1 MMTARHFAAG
11 VAIALCVVLIGT
23 DLSPASAQTTA
34 AEKPSKTPPTATP
47 SAPPAI
53 PPTPADQRASKQQLP
68 NPVVSPFIERYMM
81 DELKAL
87 RKELADTRVQ
97 LVREVT
103 DRQLR
108 VAETVSNVANNTV
121 TFFFYVFAGLGTA
134 FAFWGWTSIRDLK
147 STVKVAAEAE
157 IIRLSQEYETRLT
170 ALEVDLKSKS
180 KIILEN
186 QREFEVA
193 QTVRALWLQSNQAP
207 NPRTKI
213 EYYDQILELAPGD
226 PETMAYKADAALQL
240 GERDWAL
247 SLCNRILEEN
257 PDSSLALYQRACSW
271 AGLGEFDA
279 AIVDLEKAIELAP
292 GLRDQARTEEE
303 FASLTEHEAFKALIE
318 QSESDSS

>member
-1 MMTARHFAAG
+1 M
-11 VAIALCVVLIGT
+11 L
-23 DLSPASAQTTA
+23 
-34 AEKPSKTPPTATP
+34 
-47 SAPPAI
+47 
-53 PPTPADQRASKQQLP
+53 
-68 NPVVSPFIERYMM
+68 
-81 DELKAL
+81 DELNAL

-134 FAFWGWTSIRDLK
+134 FAFWGWTSVRDLK
-147 STVKVAAEAE
+147 SSVKVAAEAE
-157 IIRLSQEYETRLT
+157 IVRLSQEYETRLT
-170 ALEVDLKSKS
+170 TLEVDLKSKS

-186 QREFEVA
+186 QREFELA
-193 QTVRALWLQSNQAP
+193 QTVRALWLQSHQAP

-213 EYYDQILELAPGD
+213 EYYDQILELTPGD

-240 GERDWAL
+240 GDRDWAL

-271 AGLGEFDA
+271 AGIGELDA

-292 GLRDQARTEEE
+292 GLREQARAEEE
-303 FASLTEHEAFKALIE
+303 FAPLVEHEAFKALIE
-318 QSESDSS
+318 QGESDSS

>member
-1 MMTARHFAAG
+1 MPARDFAIG
-11 VAIALCVVLIGT
+11 VSIALCAMLISANLT
-23 DLSPASAQTTA
+23 RISAQTTA
-34 AEKPSKTPPTATP
+34 ADKPPMLAPTAKP
-47 SAPPAI
+47 LAPTDRRNSEPQLRNPA
-53 PPTPADQRASKQQLP
+53 
-68 NPVVSPFIERYMM
+68 VSPLIERYML

-87 RKELADTRVQ
+87 RNELADTRVQ

-108 VAETVSNVANNTV
+108 VAEAVSNLANNTV

-157 IIRLSQEYETRLT
+157 IVRLSNEYETRLT
-170 ALEVDLKSKS
+170 TLEIDLKSKG
-180 KIILEN
+180 KTILEN
-186 QREFEVA
+186 QREFELA
-193 QTVRALWLQSNQAP
+193 QTVRALWLQSHQAP

-213 EYYDQILELAPGD
+213 EFYDQILELAPGD

-257 PDSSLALYQRACSW
+257 PDSSLALYQRACAW
-271 AGLGEFDA
+271 AGLGESDA
-279 AIVDLEKAIELAP
+279 AIADLEKAIELAP
-292 GLRDQARTEEE
+292 SLREQTRSEEE
-303 FASLTEHEAFKALIE
+303 FAPLVDHETFKNLIE
-318 QSESDSS
+318 QGEADNSEVQLSQ

>member
-1 MMTARHFAAG
+1 MPARDFAIG
-11 VAIALCVVLIGT
+11 VSIALCAMLISANLT
-23 DLSPASAQTTA
+23 RISAQTTA
-34 AEKPSKTPPTATP
+34 ADKPPMLAPTAKP
-47 SAPPAI
+47 LA
-53 PPTPADQRASKQQLP
+53 PADRRNSESHLR
-68 NPVVSPFIERYMM
+68 NPVVSPLIERYML

-87 RKELADTRVQ
+87 RNELADTRVQ

-108 VAETVSNVANNTV
+108 VAEAVSNLANNTV

-157 IIRLSQEYETRLT
+157 IVRLSNEYETRLT
-170 ALEVDLKSKS
+170 TLEIDLKSKG
-180 KIILEN
+180 KTILEN
-186 QREFEVA
+186 QREFELA
-193 QTVRALWLQSNQAP
+193 QTVRALWLQSHQAP

-213 EYYDQILELAPGD
+213 EFYDQILELAPGD

-257 PDSSLALYQRACSW
+257 PDSSLALYQRACAW
-271 AGLGEFDA
+271 AGLGESDA
-279 AIVDLEKAIELAP
+279 AIADLEKAIELAP
-292 GLRDQARTEEE
+292 SIREQTRTEEE
-303 FASLTEHEAFKALIE
+303 FAPLVDHEAFKNLIE
-318 QSESDSS
+318 QGEADNSEVQLSK